1 MTPLVRAGG
10 GVVWRRGGDEALE
23 LLIVH
28 RPRYGDWSF
37 PKGKVDDGDADD
49 LATALREVW
58 EETGLRCTAGPE
70 LPSVRYT
77 DRKGRPKVVRYWAMS
92 VMAGELTANDEVDA
106 MEWVSPTVAAQR
118 LSYEHD
124 QRLADSIDANPAM
137 VH

>member
-1 MTPLVRAGG
+1 MTPVVRAGG
-10 GVVWRRGGDEALE
+10 GVVWRRGGDDALE

-28 RPRYGDWSF
+28 RPRYDDWSF
-37 PKGKVDDGDADD
+37 PKGKVDGGDADD

-70 LPSVRYT
+70 LPSVNYT

-124 QRLADSIDANPAM
+124 RRLADSIDANPAM